1 MQVLGIIECPVES
14 HLLFG
19 EGEER
24 FGNHAFRSHACVETR
39 VGHVGAGMMP

>member
-1 MQVLGIIECPVES
+1 MSCCATSPS
-14 HLLFG
+14 LFG

-39 VGHVGAGMMP
+39 VGYVGTGMVP